1 METLSKIRH
10 PKPLLRLSAS
20 PKPLLLL
27 PSFPTPLSLTPRP
40 QTLTLKASLNN
51 NNNPTPPRPPILRY
65 AAATAAAA
73 AALLVAGLQRPSL
86 ASSAP
91 PSPPPLVDT
100 LPAEEDEERRLEDHL
115 ASRPDD
121 VESLRSLMELKVKLN
136 KIPEAILAVDRLIEA
151 NPGDTELHLLKAH
164 LQTYGDDVETAR
176 AGFEGILAKDPYC
189 VEAYHGLVMAAA
201 TNSEDS
207 EAVEEELS
215 VLTRQIKAAM
225 EGCRREKKKEELRDF
240 RLLLAQVTVMRND
253 YDKALGIYKELV
265 KEDPRDFR
273 PYLCQGIIYTLMR
286 KKSEA
291 EKQFEIYRRLVPKG
305 HPYARYFNDGMVAMK
320 AFSERLE

>member
-1 METLSKIRH
+1 METLSKIR
-10 PKPLLRLSAS
+10 P

-27 PSFPTPLSLTPRP
+27 PSSPTSLCLTPRP

-51 NNNPTPPRPPILRY
+51 NNPTPPRAPILRY
-65 AAATAAAA
+65 ATATAAAA
-73 AALLVAGLQRPSL
+73 AALLVAGLQRPAL
-86 ASSAP
+86 ASSSAP

-100 LPAEEDEERRLEDHL
+100 LSAEEDERRLEDRL
-115 ASRPDD
+115 ASHPDD
-121 VESLRSLMELKVKLN
+121 AESLRSLMELKVKLN

-164 LQTYGDDVETAR
+164 LQTYGNDVETAR

-189 VEAYHGLVMAAA
+189 VEAYHGLVVAAT

-207 EAVEEELS
+207 EVVEEELS
-215 VLTRQIKAAM
+215 VLTRQIEAAM
-225 EGCRREKKKEELRDF
+225 EGCRREKKKEEVRDF

-253 YDKALGIYKELV
+253 YEKALGIYKELV

-291 EKQFEIYRRLVPKG
+291 EKQFETYRRLVPKG

>member
-1 METLSKIRH
+1 MNFVSRTLS
-10 PKPLLRLSAS
+10 
-20 PKPLLLL
+20 
-27 PSFPTPLSLTPRP
+27 TN
-40 QTLTLKASLNN
+40 ASLN

-65 AAATAAAA
+65 AVATAAA

-121 VESLRSLMELKVKLN
+121 AESLRSLMELKVKLN

-164 LQTYGDDVETAR
+164 LQTYGDDVDTAR

-189 VEAYHGLVMAAA
+189 VEAYHGLVMAV
-201 TNSEDS
+201 TTDSEDS
-207 EAVEEELS
+207 QAVEKELS
-215 VLTRQIKAAM
+215 VLTRQIEAAM

-240 RLLLAQVTVMRND
+240 RLLLAQVTVMQND
-253 YDKALGIYKELV
+253 YEKALGIYKELV

-291 EKQFEIYRRLVPKG
+291 EKQFETYRRLVPKG